1 MSDYGHVSLVVA
13 WPEGSEQP
21 WTRPSLLKYRAVP
34 QARGV
39 LYQEE
44 GSGALV
50 TDVKVFEAWL
60 CEMRAYAWDAGFD
73 EARDDLGA
81 AVLAQEHGE
90 VTNPHR
96 A

>member
-1 MSDYGHVSLVVA
+1 MSPYKHVSLIVA

-21 WTRPSLLKYRAVP
+21 WTRPSLLKYRAVLH
-34 QARGV
+34 AEGV
-39 LYQEE
+39 FYQEE

-50 TDVKVFEAWL
+50 KDVKVFEDWL
-60 CEMRAYAWDAGFD
+60 REMRAYAWEQGFD

-81 AVLAQEHGE
+81 AVLAQEYGE